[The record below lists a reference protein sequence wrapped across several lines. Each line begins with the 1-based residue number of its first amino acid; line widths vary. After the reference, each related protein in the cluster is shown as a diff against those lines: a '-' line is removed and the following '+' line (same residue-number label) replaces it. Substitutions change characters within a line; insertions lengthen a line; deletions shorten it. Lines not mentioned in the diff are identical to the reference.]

1 MTETPVD
8 TDAAP
13 PTGGDAIPTR
23 CGYVAIVG
31 PPNVGKSTLMN
42 AIVGERLS
50 IVTSKPHT
58 TRSRV
63 LGIIT
68 DPNRAVQVI
77 FQDTP
82 GIVREP
88 RYRLQ
93 EAMMTQIAR
102 SLEDANVVL
111 AMYDYEG
118 RDPDIVELTNTTVA
132 ASGKPVI
139 TVVNKIDKAKADVD
153 ISGFP
158 EGAMGI
164 SALRGVGMR
173 ELGDAIAE
181 KLPQSPYLYPEETLA
196 DQPERFF
203 VAELIRETIFDKM
216 RKEVPY
222 TTAVAI
228 DQFTERSPKDY
239 IAASILVDRDSQKG
253 IMIGKGGAMLKEIGR
268 ISRGKIE
275 EFLERG
281 VFLELF
287 VKVKKDWMKKDSDLR
302 ELGYLES

>member
-1 MTETPVD
+1 MTEIPID
-8 TDAAP
+8 TEPRPDPASESA
-13 PTGGDAIPTR
+13 TR

-42 AIVGERLS
+42 AIIGERLS
-50 IVTSKPHT
+50 IVTPKPHT
-58 TRSRV
+58 TRARV

-68 DPNRAVQVI
+68 DPNRQAQVI

-93 EAMMTQIAR
+93 EAMMAQISR
-102 SLEDANVVL
+102 SLEDADVIL
-111 AMYDYEG
+111 AMYDYAE
-118 RDPDIVELTNTTVA
+118 RDPDVVSLARELVESA
-132 ASGKPVI
+132 RKPVI
-139 TVVNKIDKAKADVD
+139 HAVNKIDLAKGDVD
-153 ISGFP
+153 LNGFP
-158 EGAMGI
+158 EGALPI
-164 SALRGVGMR
+164 SALRGVNMR
-173 ELGDAIAE
+173 ELGDRIAGE
-181 KLPQSPYLYPEETLA
+181 LPTGPYLYPEDTLA

-222 TTAVAI
+222 TTAVQVDEFI
-228 DQFTERSPKDY
+228 ERSPKDY

-253 IMIGKGGAMLKEIGR
+253 IVIGKGGSMLKEIGR
-268 ISRGKIE
+268 LSREKIE
-275 EFLERG
+275 GFLERG

-287 VKVKKDWMKKDSDLR
+287 VKVKKDWMKKDADLR
-302 ELGYLES
+302 ELGYLEG